1 MTHPSRWLLLFW
13 VWFALAIPVRAQA
26 PTPVPITP
34 THTPAPPTATPT
46 PTASPT
52 VTPSPAPAIIVIQA
66 TPVPAPA
73 PQGNWWQQT
82 WTAYQREITLG
93 LITALIGLLVG
104 VFLKQIAGSLAR
116 GASRLFHLLFD
127 RFASAPILRLRYE
140 KTYRKR
146 LAEKRRELDSS
157 RILEW
162 PVLLDKVYIAAS
174 LSKETRAEADDLTFQ
189 NPAQYREKR
198 LRDQRENAYGPWEAI
213 RQSHRLVVL
222 GGPGA
227 GKTTYLSHL
236 AFKCARR
243 EQLPDYTPIFL
254 KLATV
259 GEVTR
264 LEDKFSDVFEQ
275 HGFPNA
281 GPFIRNRLAA
291 GRCLILLD
299 GLDEV
304 STVAEYQRVIGLV
317 QQFADEYVR
326 DQEKGNILVVSC
338 RTHSYRE
345 RPPLSL
351 DFAVTEV
358 MLFDDDAIERFVHQ
372 WFGQEDLHA
381 RYQEDLRPYADRLLK
396 VLHANPTLLDLAREP
411 LLLLLIVDY
420 YRVQPK
426 LPRRRAALYRA
437 CVATRITRWN
447 IKRGTHLGRF
457 EEEDKSRMLSEL
469 ALYLY
474 QGEKTT
480 SLIDGQALLEW
491 LRKFMP
497 ALHQPVEAAPAF
509 LNEVLEDSGLLQE
522 WGIRL
527 YGFSLKAL
535 QEFFAAQAIEQ
546 LGPEKGAL
554 LLAEHLA
561 DEDWEQVIYLY
572 CGLTAHADPLLE
584 CILAGVEARGKAVW
598 LQAGRC
604 LAEGARDVDGQ
615 RCQQTAEGLVT
626 LLRGDTGVAGDALT
640 REQVA
645 AIPDW
650 LAVFAADTLPGHVAN
665 LLTSGAAADVL
676 LAGRLLDAL
685 PADVEPDLRAD
696 VSRRLAALTTDA
708 AGTAEQRVAAADV
721 LGRVAVAGDTAA
733 VASLRAN
740 LLHPDPATR
749 AEAARALARLGAAD
763 DETAAALLRLY
774 PADPADAPRH
784 AALEALLALGRA
796 ADVGMVP
803 VPAGEF
809 LMGSTD
815 DDRDAEKYEKPQ
827 HRVYLPGYFL
837 DRTPV
842 TNAQYRRFIEAGGYG
857 NPAYWKEAG
866 ATGRWKDGAY
876 IDYDDKPRSQ
886 PIYWKDTRFNG
897 ADQPVVGIS
906 WYEALA
912 YARWAGKRL
921 PTEAEWEKAASW
933 EIGGKETG
941 KQGDKGQKRRYPWG
955 DEWDPKR
962 CNTKEGGPGKTTPV
976 GAYSQALHPELAEG
990 GDSSCGAADMA
1001 GNVFEWCSSANRGYP
1016 YDPNDGREELGGGDV
1031 VIRVLR
1037 GGSWY
1042 TDRKW
1047 VRCAYRDWVTPWNR
1061 YNLGGVRGCCST
1073 SSLVSG
1079 SGS

>member
-1 MTHPSRWLLLFW
+1 M
-13 VWFALAIPVRAQA
+13 
-26 PTPVPITP
+26 PT
-34 THTPAPPTATPT
+34 
-46 PTASPT
+46 
-52 VTPSPAPAIIVIQA
+52 
-66 TPVPAPA
+66 PA
-73 PQGNWWQQT
+73 PQGNWWQQI
-82 WTAYQREITLG
+82 WAAYQREITLG

-116 GASRLFHLLFD
+116 GASRLFHILFD
-127 RFASAPILRLRYE
+127 RFASAPILRLRYD

-162 PVLLDKVYIAAS
+162 PVLLDKVYIAAG
-174 LSKETRAEADDLTFQ
+174 LSKETRADIDGSTF
-189 NPAQYREKR
+189 NPAQYREDR
-198 LRDQRENAYGPWEAI
+198 LRLQKKNAYGPWEAI

-304 STVAEYQRVIGLV
+304 STVAEYERVIGLV

-480 SLIDGQALLEW
+480 SLIDRQALLEW

-497 ALHQPVEAAPAF
+497 ALHQPIEAAPAF

-584 CILAGVEARGKAVW
+584 CILAGVEARGKAAW

-604 LAEGARDVDGQ
+604 LAEGARDVDTQ

-626 LLRGDTGVAGDALT
+626 LLRGGTGVASDALT
-640 REQVA
+640 LEQA
-645 AIPDW
+645 ATIPEW
-650 LAVFAADTLPGHVAN
+650 LAVFAAAMLPDHVAGLLASDAVADVLVASRLLDTLPA
-665 LLTSGAAADVL
+665 GA
-676 LAGRLLDAL
+676 
-685 PADVEPDLRAD
+685 EPTLRAE
-696 VSRRLAALTTDA
+696 VKQRLAELTRDTG
-708 AGTAEQRVAAADV
+708 GTSEQRVAAAAA
-721 LGRVAVAGDTAA
+721 LGRVGTAGDAQAA
-733 VASLRAN
+733 AALRAN

-749 AEAARALARLGAAD
+749 AEAARALARLSARD
-763 DETAAALLRLY
+763 DETVAALLRLY
-774 PADPADAPRH
+774 PADPADAARH
-784 AALEALLALGRA
+784 AALEALLALGRH
-796 ADVGMVP
+796 ADVGMVL

-809 LMGSTD
+809 LMGSAD
-815 DDRDAEKYEKPQ
+815 DDREAEKDEKPQ
-827 HRVYLPGYFL
+827 HRVYLPAYAL

-857 NPAYWKEAG
+857 NPAYWKEAI
-866 ATGRWKDGAY
+866 AAKRWKDGAY
-876 IDYDDKPRSQ
+876 LDYYQDNKPQTEPR
-886 PIYWKDTRFNG
+886 YWKDANFNG
-897 ADQPVVGIS
+897 DQQPVVGVS

-933 EIGGKETG
+933 AEEQGSGGARG
-941 KQGDKGQKRRYPWG
+941 QGRKLRYPWE
-955 DEWDPKR
+955 DAWDAKR
-962 CNTKEGGPGKTTPV
+962 CNTKEDGPGKTTPV
-976 GAYSQALHPELAEG
+976 GAYSPM
-990 GDSSCGAADMA
+990 GDSDSPCGAADMA

-1016 YDPNDGREELGGGDV
+1016 YDPNDGREELGGGDDV
-1031 VIRVLR
+1031 VRVLR
-1037 GGSWY
+1037 GGSWA

-1047 VRCAYRDWVTPWNR
+1047 VRCASRNGCIPGDWI
-1061 YNLGGVRGCCST
+1061 YNWGVRGCCST